1 MGYLLYRFAD
11 SFIGP
16 ALYGV
21 FLTPVDSVCLFAPIS
36 GRKYEQNQYADNLFL
51 RGICFFIVLFIHM
64 ENIGI
69 ERIIEMFEK
78 DKWKTKFM
86 IVALGQAISML
97 GSHGVQFALIWW
109 LAEKT
114 SSPLML
120 GISGIAAYL
129 LMAVFSPAAG
139 IAADRYNR
147 KMISVF
153 SDMAMGTIALI
164 YAVLLFFFDLP
175 VWTVFI
181 MLCVR
186 GIGSTFQQPAIQ
198 SIIPQLVPR
207 DQLVKTNGWMQ
218 LLNSGSFLLGPVIG
232 ASLYAVFPMSV
243 VLLSDV
249 AGAILASVALA
260 VVKIPKL
267 EKTKSE
273 TQHFAAEVKEGIQV
287 FREDRNLYYIV
298 LAEALCMFFYAPLS
312 SFYPLMTSDYF
323 GLSAM
328 YGSAVELCFA
338 VGMIASSLLFSSVLK
353 AERKIRV
360 SFIGLFGMG
369 IISAVCGMIPP
380 VYAGWFLFAA
390 ACIGLG
396 AAGNVHTIPLTA
408 YIQETV
414 APEKMGRA
422 FSVLTLI
429 SSVTM
434 PAGLLFSSP
443 IAEKVGVDAWFF
455 ISGLSM
461 TALTA
466 LVVIRCTVKKR
477 RKRT

>member
-1 MGYLLYRFAD
+1 
-11 SFIGP
+11 
-16 ALYGV
+16 
-21 FLTPVDSVCLFAPIS
+21 
-36 GRKYEQNQYADNLFL
+36 
-51 RGICFFIVLFIHM
+51 
-64 ENIGI
+64 
-69 ERIIEMFEK
+69 
-78 DKWKTKFM
+78 M
-86 IVALGQAISML
+86 IVALGQAVSML

-129 LMAVFSPAAG
+129 PMAVFSPAAG

-153 SDMAMGTIALI
+153 SDMAMGTIAWI
-164 YAVLLFFFDLP
+164 YAVMLFFFDLP

-198 SIIPQLVPR
+198 SIIPQLVPK

-243 VLLSDV
+243 VLMSDV
-249 AGAILASVALA
+249 AGAILASTALA
-260 VVKIPKL
+260 IVKIPKL
-267 EKTKSE
+267 EKAENE

-287 FREDRNLYYIV
+287 FREDKKLYYIV

-338 VGMIASSLLFSSVLK
+338 VGMIVSSLLFSSVLK

-369 IISAVCGMIPP
+369 IISAVCGMVPP
-380 VYAGWFLFAA
+380 VYAGWFFFAA

-414 APEKMGRA
+414 SPEKMGRA

-466 LVVIRCTVKKR
+466 LVVIRCTVKR
-477 RKRT
+477 RRN